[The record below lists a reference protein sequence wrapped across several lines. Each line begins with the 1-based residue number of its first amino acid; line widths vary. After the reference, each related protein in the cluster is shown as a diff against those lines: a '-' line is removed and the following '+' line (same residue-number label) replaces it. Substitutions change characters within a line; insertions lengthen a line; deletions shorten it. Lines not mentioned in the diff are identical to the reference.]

1 MLTGC
6 AGWCI
11 PRDNAASFPE
21 EGSHLERYAAVFS
34 AVEINS
40 SFYRSHRASTYQKWA
55 GCVPED
61 FRYSVKL
68 PRTITHDAKLV
79 DIDAPLHQFAG
90 EVDALGHKLGCVLVQ
105 LPPKLA
111 FAPDLAAP
119 FLDQLYVTFKCMVAL
134 EARNASWFS
143 EEATALLREREV
155 TRVIADPAKGQE
167 GPHVPTTADIYVRLH
182 GSPRIYYSSYE
193 PAYLAQLANDM
204 QVHAAA
210 GRSVWTIFD
219 NTASGAAVPN
229 ALAVTPVPSTV
240 MATVMATA
248 PVAPEHEAQA

>member
-11 PRDNAASFPE
+11 PRDNVASFPE
-21 EGSHLERYAAVFS
+21 EGSHLERYASVFA

-40 SFYRSHRASTYQKWA
+40 SFYRSHRAKTYEKWA
-55 GCVPED
+55 NCVPDD

-79 DIDAPLHQFAG
+79 DIDTPLHQFAG

-111 FAPDLAAP
+111 FNREVAAP
-119 FLDQLYVTFKCMVAL
+119 FLDQLYVTFQCMIAL
-134 EARNASWFS
+134 EARNASWF
-143 EEATALLREREV
+143 EEDATALLREREV
-155 TRVIADPAKGQE
+155 TRVIADPAKGQD
-167 GPHVPTTADIYVRLH
+167 GPHVPTTADIYARLH

-193 PAYLAQLANDM
+193 PDYLAQLAHDM
-204 QVHAAA
+204 RVHSAA
-210 GRSVWTIFD
+210 GRNVWTIFD
-219 NTASGAAVPN
+219 NTASGAATPN
-229 ALAVTPVPSTV
+229 ALAVG
-240 MATVMATA
+240 AAA
-248 PVAPEHEAQA
+248 PARDQR